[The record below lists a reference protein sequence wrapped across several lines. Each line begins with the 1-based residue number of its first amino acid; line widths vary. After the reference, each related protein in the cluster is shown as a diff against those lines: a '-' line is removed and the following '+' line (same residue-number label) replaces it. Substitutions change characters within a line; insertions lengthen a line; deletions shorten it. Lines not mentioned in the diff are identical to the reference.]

1 MLDILENDDLIVFY
15 KLPILDVAKCARIS
29 FPFQLLFWH
38 FNIITLITSFDE
50 HFESRFKRDQP
61 FRSHPGCGQKKN
73 FDPDPGRKTIL
84 TNSIQCFLQCFRSIF
99 ITHELWQYDIQQKSY
114 TTAKIIISN
123 KKVLVAVLLKKNFG
137 PGPGPGPNFDQKNI
151 LIPVPS

>member
-1 MLDILENDDLIVFY
+1 
-15 KLPILDVAKCARIS
+15 
-29 FPFQLLFWH
+29 
-38 FNIITLITSFDE
+38 
-50 HFESRFKRDQP
+50 
-61 FRSHPGCGQKKN
+61 
-73 FDPDPGRKTIL
+73 L